1 MLHTGPQDYVL
12 PEYSQVD
19 LLAEGYISVLG
30 LNDDGQADRLL
41 AHSAD
46 GRIRLRTETEV
57 PVRISVDAGRHWS
70 LEVKPRPS
78 PKEILDPT
86 PVEIPEGAKLPET
99 LEEKLK
105 RMLAGMVVERYGRD
119 SDEVETF
126 EEAMDFDI
134 PDDPDDPMSGYE
146 VQDMED
152 LPPPVEPEPEPDPEP
167 QPPDTSPPEDP
178 KE

>member
-12 PEYSQVD
+12 PGFSQID

-41 AHSAD
+41 AHSGD

-57 PVRISVDAGRHWS
+57 PVRISVDSGRHWS
-70 LEVKPRPS
+70 MEVKPRPS
-78 PKEILDPT
+78 PREILDPT
-86 PVEIPEGAKLPET
+86 PVEIPEGAKIPET

-105 RMLAGMVVERYGRD
+105 RMLAGMVVERYGKD
-119 SDEVETF
+119 SPEVETF

-134 PDDPDDPMSGYE
+134 PDESDDPLSGYE

-152 LPPPVEPEPEPDPEP
+152 LPPPLEPEPEPEPSPPTPE
-167 QPPDTSPPEDP
+167 TTPPEDP